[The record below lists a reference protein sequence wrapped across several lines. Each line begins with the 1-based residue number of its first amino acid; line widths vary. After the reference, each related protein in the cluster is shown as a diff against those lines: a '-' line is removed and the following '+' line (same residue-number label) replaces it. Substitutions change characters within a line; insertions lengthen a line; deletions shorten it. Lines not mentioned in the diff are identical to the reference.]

1 MIWAWFV
8 SSTSK
13 NYLNYSEIIELF
25 KIKQG
30 LTEVKI
36 RQLMAGGARK
46 RLTPHRRN
54 KDNCAV
60 IAQGRQVNLYF
71 CILNKSDQ
79 TDQSKT

>member
-36 RQLMAGGARK
+36 RQLMAGGTRK
-46 RLTPHRRN
+46 RLAPHRRN
-54 KDNCAV
+54 KDNCAENFNNHTIV
-60 IAQGRQVNLYF
+60 DYLTALGYGVG
-71 CILNKSDQ
+71 K
-79 TDQSKT
+79 